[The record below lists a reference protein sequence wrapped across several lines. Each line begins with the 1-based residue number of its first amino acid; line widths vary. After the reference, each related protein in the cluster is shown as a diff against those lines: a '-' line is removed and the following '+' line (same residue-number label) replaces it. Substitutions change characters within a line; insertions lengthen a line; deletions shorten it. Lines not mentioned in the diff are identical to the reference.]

1 MEALYI
7 ENDGIRLHAKLDLP
21 ENTDRCPLMI
31 LFHGLSGHME
41 EDHITAAKDT
51 ALSAGYAVLRV
62 DQYGHGKS
70 EGKFEDHTLFK
81 WITGG
86 IAVIDYAKTLDF
98 VSDIV
103 LCGHSQGG
111 LLTILLAGMEA
122 DLIKAI
128 IPMSPA
134 LVILDGARKGG
145 MLGMTFDPDHIP
157 EVLHY
162 KDLRLKGN
170 YFRTAQL
177 IREDEAIARFTK
189 PVLLV
194 HGTADTAVPV
204 QYSIDA
210 AAKYKDARL
219 VIIEGDDHCYHSH
232 LDQVMAAVGQFLE
245 EIR

>member
-1 MEALYI
+1 MEEFYI

-70 EGKFEDHTLFK
+70 EGEFEDHTLFK

-86 IAVIDYAKTLDF
+86 MAVIDYAKTLDF

-219 VIIEGDDHCYHSH
+219 VIIKGDDHCYHSH

-245 EIR
+245 KIR

>member
-1 MEALYI
+1 MKEFYI

-122 DLIKAI
+122 DLIKAV

-219 VIIEGDDHCYHSH
+219 VIIEGGDHCYHSH
-232 LDQVMAAVGQFLE
+232 LDQVMAAVGKFLE

>member
-1 MEALYI
+1 MEEFYI

-70 EGKFEDHTLFK
+70 EGEFEDHTLFK

-86 IAVIDYAKTLDF
+86 MAVIDYAKTLDF

-245 EIR
+245 KIR

>member
-1 MEALYI
+1 MEEFYI

-81 WITGG
+81 WITDGM
-86 IAVIDYAKTLDF
+86 AVIDYAKTLDF

-122 DLIKAI
+122 DLIKAV

-232 LDQVMAAVGQFLE
+232 LDQVMAAVGKFLE

>member
-1 MEALYI
+1 MEEFYI

-41 EDHITAAKDT
+41 EDHITAAKGT

-86 IAVIDYAKTLDF
+86 MAVIDYAKTLDF

-245 EIR
+245 KIR